1 MIGMPEP
8 TPDELIAEFSEAWH
22 RETNSDVPLLLDDGE
37 NEEQLTNKGAAML
50 EVFHKEVQ
58 RPVTVLGVEQEFIME
73 LQDPETGE
81 VLPPLVGRLDAL
93 VEASDGNIVVL
104 EHKTSSKRY
113 SETKLRLDLQATTY
127 SLATHT
133 MGLEASVVFQVL
145 LKTTKPAFEVY
156 SVERTPLD
164 YKYLMHTISGVLRA
178 INANAFPP
186 IRDWW
191 CNGCQYA
198 LACLNR

>member
-8 TPDELIAEFSEAWH
+8 TPDELVAEFSDAWQ
-22 RETNSDVPLLLDDGE
+22 REIDGDVPLLLDDGE
-37 NEEQLTNKGAAML
+37 NEEQLAGKGAAML
-50 EVFHKEVQ
+50 EVFHKEAQ
-58 RPVTVLGVEQEFIME
+58 RPVTVLGVEQEFSME
-73 LQDPETGE
+73 VHDPETGE

-93 VEASDGNIVVL
+93 VEASDENIVVL

-113 SETKLRLDLQATTY
+113 SETKLRWDLQATTY

-133 MGLEASVVFQVL
+133 MGFEASVVFQVL
-145 LKTTKPAFEVY
+145 LKTTKPALEVY

-164 YKYLMHTISGVLRA
+164 YKYLMHTIAGVHRA

-191 CNGCQYA
+191 CKGCQYA